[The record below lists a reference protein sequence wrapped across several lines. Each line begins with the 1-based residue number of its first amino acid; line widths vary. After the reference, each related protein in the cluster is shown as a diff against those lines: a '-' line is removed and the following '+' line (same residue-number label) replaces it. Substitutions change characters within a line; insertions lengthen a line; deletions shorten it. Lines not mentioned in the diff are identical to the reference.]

1 MRKCPTFSNHDG
13 NMIMSNKLKNIS
25 LGDLVSA
32 LPGRPGSKYL
42 LSTRT
47 WMECD
52 GDAVVASSADAVFII
67 EPGSIGTVIEKKFS
81 GDGTLYALVMF
92 SQGLGWVR
100 NDKVANI
107 LKD

>member
-1 MRKCPTFSNHDG
+1 
-13 NMIMSNKLKNIS
+13 MIMRDKIKSIA

-32 LPGRPGSKYL
+32 LPGRPGAKFL
-42 LSTRT
+42 LATRT

-52 GDAVVASSADAVFII
+52 GDAVVASSADSVFII
-67 EPGSIGTVIEKKFS
+67 KPGSIGTVIEKKFS
-81 GDGTLYALVMF
+81 DDGTLYALVMF
-92 SQGLGWVR
+92 SQGLLWVR